1 MPPRSKSSHQ
11 WLKEHFSDPYVKQ
24 SWVDGYR
31 SRAAYKLLEIQK
43 KDRILKQGMRVV
55 DLGAAPGSWAQVAA
69 NCIGKHGILIG
80 LDLLPI
86 EPMPNATFLQGD
98 FKDEAIYQQLTE
110 LLNQQKVDVIL
121 SDMAPNMSGNKEVDQ
136 PQAMYLIDLAVDFA
150 RQNLKPGGSL
160 LMKVFSGEGFDQLV
174 KQLRSEYTKVI
185 IRKPD
190 ASRDRSREHYLL
202 AVGYAQK

>member
-24 SWVDGYR
+24 SWADGYR

-43 KDRILKQGMRVV
+43 KDRILKPGMKVV
-55 DLGAAPGSWAQVAA
+55 DLGAAPGSWAQVAKEY
-69 NCIGKHGILIG
+69 IGKKGLLIG

-98 FKDEAIYQQLTE
+98 FKDEAIYQQLTD
-110 LLNQQKVDVIL
+110 LLQQEKVDVIL
-121 SDMAPNMSGNKEVDQ
+121 SDMAPNMSGNREVDQ

-150 RQNLKPGGSL
+150 KQNLKPDGSL

-174 KQLRSEYTKVI
+174 KDLRKQYSKVV

-190 ASRDRSREHYLL
+190 ASRDRSRELYLL
-202 AVGYAQK
+202 AMGYRV

>member
-24 SWVDGYR
+24 SWADGYR

-43 KDRILKQGMRVV
+43 KDRILKPGMKVV
-55 DLGAAPGSWAQVAA
+55 DLGAAPGSWAQVAKEY
-69 NCIGKHGILIG
+69 IGKKGLLIG

-98 FKDEAIYQQLTE
+98 FKDEAIYQQLTD
-110 LLNQQKVDVIL
+110 LLQQEKVDVIL
-121 SDMAPNMSGNKEVDQ
+121 SDMAPNMSGNREVDQ

-150 RQNLKPGGSL
+150 KQNLKPDGCL

-174 KQLRSEYTKVI
+174 KDLRKQYSKVV

-190 ASRDRSREHYLL
+190 ASRDRSRELYLL
-202 AVGYAQK
+202 AMGYRV